1 MKKIRVQNMEDMFR
15 IGVITS
21 THGLKGEVKVFPTTD
36 DVNRFKSLKQCILRT
51 PKGDI
56 QVEKKSCKFF
66 KNMVILSFREFGDIN
81 EIEKYKNCELYV
93 RREDAVPLEDNEYYI
108 ADAIGLPV
116 VQEDGKSLGVLEDV
130 MQTGAN
136 DVFVV
141 RMDDGKEL
149 LLPVIPDCVLNMD
162 FENGRITVRLMK
174 GMLD

>member
-1 MKKIRVQNMEDMFR
+1 MEDFFR

-36 DVNRFKSLKQCILRT
+36 DVNRFKKLKKCILRT

-56 QVEKKSCKFF
+56 EVEKRSCKFF
-66 KNMVILSFREFGDIN
+66 KNMVILAFKEFNDIN
-81 EIEKYKNCELYV
+81 EIEKYKNCELFV
-93 RREDAVPLEDNEYYI
+93 SREDAMPLDEDEFYI
-108 ADAIGLPV
+108 ADVIGMDV
-116 VQEDGKSLGVLEDV
+116 YEDDTKLGVLEDV

-141 RMDDGKEL
+141 KLLDGKEL
-149 LLPVIPDCVLNMD
+149 LLPVIKQCVLDMD
-162 FENGRITVRLMK
+162 YEARRVNVKLMK

>member
-1 MKKIRVQNMEDMFR
+1 MKTMFR

-36 DVNRFKSLKQCILRT
+36 DVNRFKKLKKCILRT

-56 QVEKKSCKFF
+56 EVEKKTCKFF
-66 KNMVILSFREFGDIN
+66 KNMVILSFQEFGDIN

-93 RREDAVPLEDNEYYI
+93 RREDAVPLEENEYYI

-116 VQEDGKSLGVLEDV
+116 VKEEGTVIGILEDV

-141 RMDDGKEL
+141 RMENGKEVL
-149 LLPVIPDCVLNMD
+149 IPVIPDCVLDMD

>member
-1 MKKIRVQNMEDMFR
+1 MEDMFR

-36 DVNRFKSLKQCILRT
+36 DVNRFKTLKHCVIKT

-56 QVEKKSCKFF
+56 PVEKNSCKFF
-66 KNMVILSFREFGDIN
+66 KNMVILSFKGMEDIN
-81 EIEKYKNCELYV
+81 DIEKYKGCELYV
-93 RREDAVPLEDNEYYI
+93 TREDAIPLEEDEYYI
-108 ADAIGLPV
+108 ADAIGLDI
-116 VQEDGKSLGVLEDV
+116 VQEDGSRLGTLADV

-141 RMDDGKEL
+141 NMEDGREL
-149 LLPVIPDCVLNMD
+149 LIPVIPDCVRDMD
-162 FENGRITVRLMK
+162 FQSGRITVRLMK

>member
-1 MKKIRVQNMEDMFR
+1 MENFFR

-36 DVNRFKSLKQCILRT
+36 DVNRFKKLKKCILRT

-56 QVEKKSCKFF
+56 EVEKRSCKFF
-66 KNMVILSFREFGDIN
+66 KNMVILAFKEFNDIN
-81 EIEKYKNCELYV
+81 EIEKYKNCELFV
-93 RREDAVPLEDNEYYI
+93 SREDAMPLDEDEFYI
-108 ADAIGLPV
+108 ADVIGMDV
-116 VQEDGKSLGVLEDV
+116 YEDDTKLGVLEDV

-141 RMDDGKEL
+141 RLLDGKEL
-149 LLPVIPDCVLNMD
+149 LLPVIKQCVLDMD
-162 FENGRITVRLMK
+162 YDVRRVYVKLMK